1 MPTKLS
7 QYELDEV
14 TNNLSTTRL
23 GTYMTAAAA
32 AAITPL
38 DLYTWNALISS
49 AFFSSI
55 HICEVTIRNGV
66 SDALTRKY
74 GAEWPWNPSFE
85 KSLSPG
91 MQKELIGGRIRNPIG
106 STGKV
111 IADLKF
117 VFWCQMFTSR
127 HDHRLWN
134 PYLYLEF
141 PHLPTTLSIAKA
153 RERIY
158 AEMEILRKF
167 RNRIAHH
174 EPIFAYPL
182 EDHHKRIKDLIELRC
197 NSTSK
202 WLTEW
207 ETVSGLLATKP
218 YLGI

>member
-23 GTYMTAAAA
+23 GTYISAATTAAIA
-32 AAITPL
+32 PL
-38 DLYTWNALISS
+38 DLYTWNALVSS

-55 HICEVTIRNGV
+55 HICEVTIRNGI
-66 SDALTRKY
+66 SDALARKY
-74 GAEWPWNPSFE
+74 GAEWPWNPTFE
-85 KSLSPG
+85 YSLGSG
-91 MQKELIGGRIRNPIG
+91 MQKELKGGRFRISTG

-111 IADLKF
+111 IANLKF
-117 VFWCQMFTSR
+117 VFWCEMFTSR

-134 PYLYLEF
+134 PYLHLEF
-141 PHLPTTLSIAKA
+141 PHLSSTLSVTEGRKQ
-153 RERIY
+153 IY
-158 AEMEILRKF
+158 TEMEILRKF

-182 EDHHKRIKDLIELRC
+182 EDHHKRIQDLIELRC
-197 NSTSK
+197 LSTSK
-202 WLTEW
+202 WLSEW

-218 YLGI
+218 